1 MPTDRF
7 YALLT
12 ERTGISRTVDSR
24 LEFAARLRAQEAV
37 QQVGYDSGEIEHPP
51 QSERQARLD
60 WSNLYGVAELA
71 TWNYLWRD
79 PVQAAVDGLMNSTA
93 HREVL
98 LNQRG
103 TFPFWGAGIYRT
115 FKPGDEQTALNERWY
130 FLIWLAT
137 GVPAVKAI
145 VYNGTASTDGL
156 NASYLSAKYAAPL
169 FPVNKS
175 SIPPIIRDR
184 IAALEPT
191 EILVVGGTDVVDASV
206 ATALTTIAPV
216 KRLAGADRYAT
227 AVEVSKG

>member
-1 MPTDRF
+1 MTRF
-7 YALLT
+7 YSLLT
-12 ERTGISRTVDSR
+12 ERTGIERTIDPR
-24 LEFAARLRAQEAV
+24 LEFAARYRAQEAV
-37 QQVGYDSGEIEHPP
+37 QQVGYDSGEITHPP
-51 QSERQARLD
+51 QAERNARLG

-130 FLIWLAT
+130 FLIWLST

-145 VYNGTASTDGL
+145 VYNSGVDAL

-169 FPVNKS
+169 FPVTKS
-175 SIPPIIRDR
+175 SIPADVRDR
-184 IAALEPT
+184 IEELDPT
-191 EILVVGGTDVVDASV
+191 EILVIGGTDVVGQSV

-216 KRLAGADRYAT
+216 RRLAGLDRYAT